1 MSTEPFCLYI
11 ATDTILSIQDGWE
24 WKTQF
29 TSFWKQLGLCLTWG
43 VPVKSFRAL
52 RLAHLP
58 ASSSGIVDT
67 EQIFAE
73 LEDPKSYKRQSCEL
87 CEHRFWSQ
95 TVLGSEP
102 ACDAMMLWCYAVML
116 GVLGQE
122 LHDFLP
128 YFSCM
133 ENTSIPQ
140 EVTVKIKWV
149 SAVKCTNHTTQAN
162 IGLRY

>member
-11 ATDTILSIQDGWE
+11 ATVTILSIQDGWE

-73 LEDPKSYKRQSCEL
+73 SEDPKSYKRQSCEL

-102 ACDAMMLWCYAVML
+102 ACDANYL

-122 LHDFLP
+122 LHHFLP

-140 EVTVKIKWV
+140 KVTVKIKWV
-149 SAVKCTNHTTQAN
+149 STVKCTNHITQAN